1 MLKILFNIFI
11 IYAIWQLLKMIF
23 TVKKVSND
31 FQRNMN
37 EMHEKMNN
45 QAQQN
50 TKSNQKKPSD
60 NEGEYIDYE
69 EIK

>member
-1 MLKILFNIFI
+1 
-11 IYAIWQLLKMIF
+11 MIF
-23 TVKKVSND
+23 TVKKVSTD

-45 QAQQN
+45 QSQQN
-50 TKSNQKKPSD
+50 TTTNQKKPSD

>member
-1 MLKILFNIFI
+1 MFKILFNIFI
-11 IYAIWQLLKMIF
+11 IYAVWQLLKMIF
-23 TVKKVSND
+23 TVKKVSTD

-45 QAQQN
+45 QSQQN
-50 TKSNQKKPSD
+50 TTTNQKKPSD

>member
-1 MLKILFNIFI
+1 
-11 IYAIWQLLKMIF
+11 MIF

>member
-45 QAQQN
+45 QTQQN
-50 TKSNQKKPSD
+50 ANSNQKKPSD
-60 NEGEYIDYE
+60 NEGDYIDYE

>member
-1 MLKILFNIFI
+1 MLKILFNLFI

-37 EMHEKMNN
+37 AMHEKMNN
-45 QAQQN
+45 QEP
-50 TKSNQKKPSD
+50 TKPSND
-60 NEGEYIDYE
+60 KNKPSNNEGEYIDYE

>member
-31 FQRNMN
+31 FHRNMN

-45 QAQQN
+45 QTQQK
-50 TKSNQKKPSD
+50 TTPNQKKPFD

>member
-1 MLKILFNIFI
+1 MFKILFNIFI
-11 IYAIWQLLKMIF
+11 IYAVWQLLKMIF

-50 TKSNQKKPSD
+50 TKPNQSKPSD